1 MLEYLEIS
9 WINAG
14 SAWKTQKGCV
24 ALQLCSSGVLNLQG
38 IPGSTCWST
47 TGVFVFNAGS
57 HHTKGFD
64 TSQQHHWRERQVAS
78 SVENSKS
85 CPNKYHIYNSTCPK
99 LKLDFWGFQM
109 FPAFLSCLKL
119 SQVVSGLCLGTQR
132 SEVRGHIQGPELLQ
146 LIGASPAQPQ
156 PQPYAGGK
164 VTCVELCRVSSGCF
178 RCFVCSICVTVWSI
192 SFNFI
197 ILVNLELKL
206 LNPSQTIL
214 WLVGS
219 LARWCVSLSLPRDWR
234 VLTKGLFLA
243 STLMSHVIHWSDS
256 FWFSEFAPLFSFTWF
271 HVSSGVLVH
280 AFICFLTWHQRFCGT
295 GRCHGQ
301 ILSTFRI
308 RMSRAEFQ
316 AVGSLFSSKQCEKYL
331 DPPSVLFASMN
342 LVDRITSGVIL
353 VLVSIR
359 RARSQAANQER
370 GPRQPSGPVA
380 AVCEWKV

>member
-119 SQVVSGLCLGTQR
+119 SQVVSSCLWAVPWHSGVWGSWAHPRPGTSSTDRCQPCAATATAICWRKSHVCRVVSSIEWLFSMFRLFHLCDSLINFIQFHHPCEFGTQT
-132 SEVRGHIQGPELLQ
+132 S
-146 LIGASPAQPQ
+146 QP
-156 PQPYAGGK
+156 
-164 VTCVELCRVSSGCF
+164 VTDDSLAR
-178 RCFVCSICVTVWSI
+178 
-192 SFNFI
+192 
-197 ILVNLELKL
+197 
-206 LNPSQTIL
+206 

-219 LARWCVSLSLPRDWR
+219 LVRLS
-234 VLTKGLFLA
+234 
-243 STLMSHVIHWSDS
+243 
-256 FWFSEFAPLFSFTWF
+256 
-271 HVSSGVLVH
+271 
-280 AFICFLTWHQRFCGT
+280 
-295 GRCHGQ
+295 
-301 ILSTFRI
+301 
-308 RMSRAEFQ
+308 
-316 AVGSLFSSKQCEKYL
+316 
-331 DPPSVLFASMN
+331 
-342 LVDRITSGVIL
+342 
-353 VLVSIR
+353 
-359 RARSQAANQER
+359 
-370 GPRQPSGPVA
+370 
-380 AVCEWKV
+380 

>member
-256 FWFSEFAPLFSFTWF
+256 FWFILIQWICSSIFL
-271 HVSSGVLVH
+271 HVVP
-280 AFICFLTWHQRFCGT
+280 CFL
-295 GRCHGQ
+295 RCFGSCFHMLSNLTPEILWHGQ
-301 ILSTFRI
+301 
-308 RMSRAEFQ
+308 MSRADSLNFSDPHVTGRISSCWIPVFIEAMRKISRPAKRSVCIHEF
-316 AVGSLFSSKQCEKYL
+316 GRPYNFRR
-331 DPPSVLFASMN
+331 DPSPSVHS
-342 LVDRITSGVIL
+342 
-353 VLVSIR
+353 
-359 RARSQAANQER
+359 
-370 GPRQPSGPVA
+370 
-380 AVCEWKV
+380 

>member
-119 SQVVSGLCLGTQR
+119 SLGCALALSGLRFVGTSKARNFFNWSVPALR
-132 SEVRGHIQGPELLQ
+132 SHSHSHMLEEK
-146 LIGASPAQPQ
+146 S
-156 PQPYAGGK
+156 
-164 VTCVELCRVSSGCF
+164 RVSSCVEYRVAVF
-178 RCFVCSICVTVWSI
+178 DVSFVPFVWQFDQFHSI
-192 SFNFI
+192 SSSLWIWNSNF
-197 ILVNLELKL
+197 
-206 LNPSQTIL
+206 STRHRRFS
-214 WLVGS
+214 GS
-219 LARWCVSLSLPRDWR
+219 LARWLVGASLLVSHAIGGYWPKVSSWPRLWC
-234 VLTKGLFLA
+234 
-243 STLMSHVIHWSDS
+243 LMSFIDLIHSDS
-256 FWFSEFAPLFSFTWF
+256 VNLLLYFPSRGSMFPQVFWFMLSY
-271 HVSSGVLVH
+271 
-280 AFICFLTWHQRFCGT
+280 AF
-295 GRCHGQ
+295 
-301 ILSTFRI
+301 
-308 RMSRAEFQ
+308 
-316 AVGSLFSSKQCEKYL
+316 
-331 DPPSVLFASMN
+331 
-342 LVDRITSGVIL
+342 
-353 VLVSIR
+353 
-359 RARSQAANQER
+359 
-370 GPRQPSGPVA
+370 
-380 AVCEWKV
+380 